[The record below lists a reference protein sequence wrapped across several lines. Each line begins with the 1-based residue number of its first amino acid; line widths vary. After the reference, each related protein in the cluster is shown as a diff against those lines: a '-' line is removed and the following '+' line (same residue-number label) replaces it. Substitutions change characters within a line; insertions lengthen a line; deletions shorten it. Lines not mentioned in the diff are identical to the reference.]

1 MDLVKQN
8 ARFFLIAVFALSSC
22 HLKREGEQ
30 TKSYIKVIAH
40 RGDWRN
46 APENS
51 LKGLLNCI
59 KMGVDMVEVDLA
71 MTKDS
76 ILVLMHDET
85 IDRTTNGKGFIKD
98 WTLDSLKK
106 LRLRL
111 YDDTPTDERIPT
123 LEELMMLSKGKTE
136 IFIDKGYQYIEQAH
150 KILKKTETLREA
162 HFLGFVS
169 VDKFKQDYPELHRI
183 VNYIPL
189 VLPSDTI
196 EQQLRSYQ
204 QIAPKYYLYSFQN
217 EDSLQLSTAANI
229 SSKSYAIATTQVARY
244 CAGHTDSLS
253 LKNPEKGWG
262 WLVSKGF
269 NTICTDFPEQ
279 LIDYLKSKDLR

>member
-1 MDLVKQN
+1 MDLLKQS
-8 ARFFLIAVFALSSC
+8 AGLFLITLLALSSC
-22 HLKREGEQ
+22 NLIREDKQ
-30 TKSYIKVIAH
+30 TKSHIKVIAH

-59 KMGVDMVEVDLA
+59 ELGVDMVEVDLA

-85 IDRTTNGKGFIKD
+85 IDRTTNGKGLVKE
-98 WTLDSLKK
+98 WTLDSLQK
-106 LRLRL
+106 LRLKL
-111 YDDTPTDERIPT
+111 YDGILTDERIPT
-123 LEELMMLSKGKTE
+123 LEELTMLSKGKTE
-136 IFIDKGYQYIEQAH
+136 IFIDKGYRYIAQAY
-150 KILKKTETLREA
+150 KILKKTETLSEA

-169 VDKFKQDYPELHRI
+169 GDKFKEDYPELHKI

-189 VLPSDTI
+189 ILPSDTI
-196 EQQLRSYQ
+196 AQQLRSYE
-204 QIAPKYYLYSFQN
+204 QITPKYYLYSFEK
-217 EDSLQLSTAANI
+217 EDSLQLSTVKNI
-229 SSKSYAIATTQVARY
+229 SSKSHAIATTQLARY

-253 LKNPEKGWG
+253 LNNPEKGWD
-262 WLVSKGF
+262 WIISKGF

-279 LIDYLKSKDLR
+279 LINYLESKDLR